1 MNSRPRNWLLL
12 ILLFLVGCVPIDPPV
27 VDPPEPPILTMTQ
40 RQKRLMEEFKLTGF
54 MPHSGGYYVLV
65 EEKP

>member
-1 MNSRPRNWLLL
+1 MKTRRNWL
-12 ILLFLVGCVPIDPPV
+12 ILLLLLLVGCVPVKPPV
-27 VDPPEPPILTMTQ
+27 VDPPEPPVLTMQ

-65 EEKP
+65 EEE

>member
-1 MNSRPRNWLLL
+1 MKTRRNWL
-12 ILLFLVGCVPIDPPV
+12 ILLLLLLVGCVPVKPPV
-27 VDPPEPPILTMTQ
+27 VDPPEPPVLTMTQ